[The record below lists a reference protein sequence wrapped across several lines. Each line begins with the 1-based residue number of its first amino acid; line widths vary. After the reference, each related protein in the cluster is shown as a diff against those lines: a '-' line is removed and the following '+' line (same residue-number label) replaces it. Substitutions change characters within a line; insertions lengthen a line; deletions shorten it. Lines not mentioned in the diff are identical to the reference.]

1 MYIKLFQEILYY
13 TDDYKQVLDKN
24 YLWMDTDNVELQSP
38 LPCNANNYIIAAL
51 GRYLTSL
58 LLDGNYGAKTFICLS
73 LIFYKNNYILY
84 IIRTL
89 NKNTTMIVLLF
100 LLF

>member
-1 MYIKLFQEILYY
+1 MKLLQEILYY

-51 GRYLTSL
+51 GWVPHILITGWKLWSE
-58 LLDGNYGAKTFICLS
+58 DLS

-84 IIRTL
+84 IIHTL
-89 NKNTTMIVLLF
+89 NKNTSMIVLLF
-100 LLF
+100 SLF

>member
-24 YLWMDTDNVELQSP
+24 YLWMDTDIVELQSP

-51 GRYLTSL
+51 GRVPHILITGWKLWSEDLHLSIINL
-58 LLDGNYGAKTFICLS
+58 L
-73 LIFYKNNYILY
+73 
-84 IIRTL
+84 
-89 NKNTTMIVLLF
+89 
-100 LLF
+100 